1 MFYIVQE
8 GRLTLGNL
16 LAVMDDA
23 TNVHHAKAEID
34 PSAMVSKAVNRPVRV
49 RMHKLQQFWFP
60 RH

>member
-1 MFYIVQE
+1 M
-8 GRLTLGNL
+8 TLGNL

-23 TNVHHAKAEID
+23 TNVHHAKVEID